1 MVALIAIAG
10 FTWIIYQINW
20 EKAKRVCKKLRMT
33 VKMWITSISP
43 EFNFKTRMKCDTRRK
58 YNNKKRCR
66 RYISAKRKGKTTKI
80 GNKSKIRYTFL
91 QAKPAV
97 YVCSKIT
104 TDSIDPKVGF
114 DTGSYS
120 IGVDNHASRTI
131 SNRIAHFIT
140 PLTPTPN
147 TILLG
152 AGGNLKVK
160 GMGTLQWKIEDDY
173 GKVHIWTI
181 KESLYVSDISTCLL
195 SPQHWAKQAEDN
207 SPRKRG
213 TWCATY
219 DDACEME

>member
-1 MVALIAIAG
+1 MIALIAIVG
-10 FTWIIYQINW
+10 FTWIIYQIKW

-33 VKMWITSISP
+33 VKMRITSISP

-80 GNKSKIRYTFL
+80 GNKSKIGYTFL

-97 YVCSKIT
+97 HVYSKIT

-120 IGVDNHASRTI
+120 IGADNHASRTI

-152 AGGNLKVK
+152 AGGDLKIK
-160 GMGTLQWKIEDDY
+160 GMGTLQWKVENY
-173 GKVHIWTI
+173 YEKVHTWTI
-181 KESLYVSDISTCLL
+181 KRLFVLT
-195 SPQHWAKQAEDN
+195 
-207 SPRKRG
+207 
-213 TWCATY
+213 
-219 DDACEME
+219 